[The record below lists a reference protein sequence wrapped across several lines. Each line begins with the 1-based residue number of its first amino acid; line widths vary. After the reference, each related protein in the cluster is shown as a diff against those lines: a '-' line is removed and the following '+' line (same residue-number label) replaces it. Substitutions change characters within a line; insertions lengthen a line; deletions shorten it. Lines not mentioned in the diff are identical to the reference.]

1 MSSSETARFA
11 LVCPN
16 YHPVTCGVGD
26 NTMRL
31 AAELHRRG
39 HHPVVFTHA
48 PASPHPEAPEVP
60 VHGVA
65 NAGPMSVAV
74 QLAEA
79 ISAKD
84 FSHVVIEYTPQM
96 WGASRFGS
104 AAVPLLAASLRR
116 RGIRVTAILHEL
128 FTPWQPRPDL
138 VVGSALF
145 RCQLGA
151 FIVPCDHIFAT
162 TDSRRRHLEA
172 AVAALRPPRTLGT
185 FRIGP
190 GALPRPAMHPGRRP
204 RLGLFSTLAVGKSFD
219 VVVSAFGHIADVYPD
234 AELLLMGDLGPRRP
248 ELQALE
254 AQIAGT
260 KKGDQIR
267 LTGKLSLPEVSRLV
281 ASLDL
286 YLFPMN
292 TGANTR
298 SSTLPL
304 ALGAGVPVVAIN
316 GRETDPLFEH
326 GRNVYYADDLT
337 GPAFARA
344 ALSVL
349 ADPALAARLAAGGR
363 ALFDEHLAWD
373 RIVDAFLAAIYHGAG
388 ERTPQPNTVDRRS
401 ARD

>member
-1 MSSSETARFA
+1 MGPPETARFA
-11 LVCPN
+11 LICPN

-39 HHPVVFTHA
+39 HRAVVFTHA
-48 PASPHPEAPEVP
+48 PASPHPETPDVP
-60 VHGVA
+60 VHGVTDG
-65 NAGPMSVAV
+65 GPMAVAA

-128 FTPWQPRPDL
+128 FTPWQTRPDL
-138 VVGSALF
+138 VLGSALF

-151 FIVPCDHIFAT
+151 FFLSCDHIFVT
-162 TDSRRRHLEA
+162 TDSRRRYVEA
-172 AVAALRPPRTLGT
+172 AVAALRPPRRLGT

-190 GALPRPAMHPGRRP
+190 GALPRPATPHRRKP

-248 ELQALE
+248 ALQALE
-254 AQIAGT
+254 AQIADT
-260 KKGDQIR
+260 KLGDRIR

-286 YLFPMN
+286 YLFPMD

-304 ALGAGVPVVAIN
+304 ALGAGVPVVAVS
-316 GRETDPLFEH
+316 GRDTDSLFAH

-373 RIVDAFLAAIYHGAG
+373 RIVDAFLAAISDGTA
-388 ERTPQPNTVDRRS
+388 EWTSQPNPVDRRS